1 MENMTWK
8 DFEEKLRNTKTVL
21 IPFGSTEEHGYHLP
35 LSTDYHVAYEI
46 AKRVSEKTSVLV
58 TPPICYGVCRRGE
71 SFPGTITISFDTLRS
86 LTLDIVESLYSHNL
100 RNIVLLPGHLGS
112 AQLTSLEI
120 ACQES
125 LRKHSDLNLVIIRL
139 PEILKKLPAGI
150 IDEQFGHAGEVE
162 TSIML
167 ALLPQLVEMKKA
179 VSEIPSFPPHHLTRD
194 ARDFMRSG
202 IIGDATNATLQKGEA
217 ILELLISEI
226 SKVIGLFENKS
237 LK

>member
-139 PEILKKLPAGI
+139 PEILKQLPEGI
-150 IDEQFGHAGEVE
+150 IDEHFGHAGEVE

-179 VSEIPSFPPHHLTRD
+179 VSEIPSFPTHNLTRD

-226 SKVIGLFENKS
+226 SKVIGQFENKS

>member
-8 DFEEKLRNTKTVL
+8 DFEIKLRNTKTIL

-46 AKRVSEKTSVLV
+46 AKRVSEKTAVLV

-71 SFPGTITISFDTLRS
+71 SFPGTITISFDTLRC
-86 LTLDIVESLYSHNL
+86 LTHDIVESLYSHNL

-125 LRKHSDLNLVIIRL
+125 LRNHSDLNLVIIRL
-139 PEILKKLPAGI
+139 PEILKKLPEGI

-167 ALLPQLVEMKKA
+167 ALLPQVVEMKKA
-179 VSEIPSFPPHHLTRD
+179 VSEIPSFPAHNLTRD

-226 SKVIGLFENKS
+226 SKVIGQFENKS